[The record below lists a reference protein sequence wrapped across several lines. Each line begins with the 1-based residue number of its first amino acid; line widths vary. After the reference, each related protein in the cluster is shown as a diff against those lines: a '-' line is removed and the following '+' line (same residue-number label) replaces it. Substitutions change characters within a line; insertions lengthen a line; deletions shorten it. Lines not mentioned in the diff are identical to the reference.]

1 MSEPELLPCPFC
13 GGKAEAFYR
22 GGGLWGTDCV
32 LDCQSAAATRDEAVA
47 GWNRRAAA
55 VRRSAITEA
64 VDRLTL
70 DQCLALSLA
79 GYSGPAFDAAEFR
92 AALRRALTEG
102 T

>member
-1 MSEPELLPCPFC
+1 MNPDACFFC
-13 GGKAEAFYR
+13 GTAISDG
-22 GGGLWGTDCV
+22 V
-32 LDCQSAAATRDEAVA
+32 LCTACTETPEQSSRDYI
-47 GWNRRAAA
+47 AA